1 MEIQYFIKFQFH
13 YGSIKISR
21 KPSSRRNYSRFNS
34 TMVRLKFTLYAS
46 PTSGNVFQFHYGS
59 IKIVHMIRRKLF
71 CLHCFNSTM
80 VRLKFSCAPKN
91 AMENVFQFHYG
102 SIKILTS
109 KCLLRI

>member
-34 TMVRLKFTLYAS
+34 TMVRLKS
-46 PTSGNVFQFHYGS
+46 
-59 IKIVHMIRRKLF
+59 
-71 CLHCFNSTM
+71 
-80 VRLKFSCAPKN
+80 FSCAPKN